1 MYFCVT
7 KLFVSYQVCVR
18 QLHSKGLTSF
28 VEDFLLWHHFGDKTK
43 IENMDLALAYKE
55 SLRSLLNP
63 RNLGLFLDSYI
74 KRNVIDLIR
83 PEGTTGEKKT
93 LKCPTL
99 LLTGTSA
106 PYRTEVADANG
117 KMDPTMTEYIKISD
131 CGGMP
136 LEEQPHK
143 VATAMILFLQGQGFG
158 KSS

>member
-1 MYFCVT
+1 M
-7 KLFVSYQVCVR
+7 R
-18 QLHSKGLTSF
+18 QLQSKGMTTF

-63 RNLGLFLDSYI
+63 KNLGLFLDSYI
-74 KRNVIDLIR
+74 KRTVIEMVR
-83 PEGTTGEKKT
+83 PDVLTKEKKT

-106 PYRTEVADANG
+106 PHRNEVAEAYGNL
-117 KMDPTMTEYIKISD
+117 DPSISEYIKISD

-158 KSS
+158 KLLT